1 MHTPPVAT
9 AAQKERFLPDL
20 LAGRSLWCTGY
31 SEPDIGS
38 DLASLQ
44 CAAVQDG
51 DEWVGIGCQ
60 LANERLLV
68 ARNEV
73 REVMMMPAT
82 LTRVPG
88 AKEWVAGLANLR
100 GQILT
105 VVDLRAF
112 LGAGTSKGVRAGRV
126 LVVDNPDMPVGI
138 IVDEVFGF
146 RRFGGNEFT
155 DNIPETK
162 LRCERYLSG
171 ACARGTEVWPVLSL
185 VKLLD
190 AGEFQKAAA

>member
-1 MHTPPVAT
+1 MSNSNPSSLRTLRDKPFELLREMERRSR
-9 AAQKERFLPDL
+9 AAMTG
-20 LAGRSLWCTGY
+20 GRLDSQG
-31 SEPDIGS
+31 D
-38 DLASLQ
+38 
-44 CAAVQDG
+44 

-112 LGAGTSKGVRAGRV
+112 LGAGTSQGARAGRL
-126 LVVDNPDMPVGI
+126 LVVDNPDMSVGI

-171 ACARGTEVWPVLSL
+171 ACERGAEVWPVLSL

-190 AGEFQKAAA
+190 ASEFQKAAA